1 MLAHFEQEG
10 FAPFRAPW
18 AALDALRGRRA
29 RVLQGD
35 SWVAGLALGVDDEG
49 ALLVDVGGQVRKYNS
64 GEVSLRLEGD
74 TA

>member
-1 MLAHFEQEG
+1 
-10 FAPFRAPW
+10 
-18 AALDALRGRRA
+18 
-29 RVLQGD
+29 
-35 SWVAGLALGVDDEG
+35 LGVDDEG